1 MSVKKRLEEFCEYRK
16 ISIGGFC
23 REAKISNSYFN
34 NVRGEMGPV
43 IKGRIKDAYKDLNL
57 EWLLTGEGEM
67 LNFTPVQAAVMTPH
81 PVSSGA
87 TEITDIQGNYDTS
100 VVVSVVEQPPI
111 IPDAIARKAE
121 IDILKWAESNAADH
135 SKNAFD
141 ILDILKKTAFIIKMT
156 NDAMAPSLYQNEF
169 VFLKPLPDNTL
180 IIDGDPYG
188 IDTNNRGLLIRLLY
202 DKGDHYLAR
211 PKNRREYGDIK
222 IPKHSVIRVYF
233 PLFHGSTQLSSV
245 PNTDIDLAQRDKQIT
260 QQGTQIN
267 SLITQLDKSGQRAD
281 RLIEQNAELIK
292 KIIDK

>member
-1 MSVKKRLEEFCEYRK
+1 MSIKERLQRYCKEKHTTIGTFSRHAG
-16 ISIGGFC
+16 IS
-23 REAKISNSYFN
+23 SSYFN
-34 NVRGEMGPV
+34 NVKSDIGKD
-43 IKGRIKDAYKDLNL
+43 IQTRIANTYDDLNI
-57 EWLLTGEGEM
+57 EWLRTGEGEM
-67 LNFTPVQAAVMTPH
+67 LNYTPIQAAVMTPH

-100 VVVSVVEQPPI
+100 AAVSVVEQPPV
-111 IPDAIARKAE
+111 IPDSIARKAE
-121 IDILKWAESNAADH
+121 IDTLKWAESNAADH

-141 ILDILKKTAFIIKMT
+141 FLDILKKTAFIIKMT

-245 PNTDIDLAQRDKQIT
+245 PNTDIDLAQRDKQIS
-260 QQGTQIN
+260 QQGMQIN

-281 RLIEQNAELIK
+281 RLIEQNAVLIQK
-292 KIIDK
+292 LIDK

>member
-1 MSVKKRLEEFCEYRK
+1 MTIKERAEKFCKHRK
-16 ISIGGFC
+16 FRIGTFC
-23 REAKISNSYFN
+23 REAKISNGYFN
-34 NVRGEMGPV
+34 QVKGEIGHIVREKISNAFP
-43 IKGRIKDAYKDLNL
+43 DLNID
-57 EWLLTGEGEM
+57 WLQTGEGEM

>member
-34 NVRGEMGPV
+34 NVRGEMGSV

>member
-1 MSVKKRLEEFCEYRK
+1 MTIKKRAEKFCEHRK
-16 ISIGGFC
+16 FKIGTFC
-23 REAKISNSYFN
+23 REAKISNGYFN
-34 NVRGEMGPV
+34 QVKGEIGYVVREKISNAFP
-43 IKGRIKDAYKDLNL
+43 DLNID
-57 EWLLTGEGEM
+57 WLQTGEGEM
-67 LNFTPVQAAVMTPH
+67 LNFTPIQAAVMTPH
-81 PVSSGA
+81 PVSSVA

-100 VVVSVVEQPPI
+100 AVVSVVEQPPV
-111 IPDAIARKAE
+111 IPDSIARKAE
-121 IDILKWAESNAADH
+121 IDTLKWAESNAADH

-141 ILDILKKTAFIIKMT
+141 FLDILKKTAFIIKMT

-169 VFLKPLPDNTL
+169 VFLKPLPVNTL

-281 RLIEQNAELIK
+281 RLIEQNAVLIQK
-292 KIIDK
+292 LIDK